1 MNKVKK
7 IRKFQGK
14 VISDKMKHTITVEIS
29 RSILDSKYK
38 KRFQRVKKFYVH
50 DPKDEASIGDEVEF
64 VECRPLSKT
73 KRWRIVKVV
82 N

>member
-14 VISDKMKHTITVEIS
+14 VVSDKMKNTITVEVS

-38 KRFQRVKKFYVH
+38 KRFQKVKKFYVH
-50 DPKDEASIGDEVEF
+50 DEKDEAKIGDAVEF

-73 KRWRIVKVV
+73 KRWRMVKIIK
-82 N
+82 